1 MTLRAKVVVRRGEF
15 LLEVELS
22 VDDGE
27 IVAILGPNGAG
38 KSTLLAALA
47 GLLPLDDGL
56 VILDDELLEDPVRGV
71 RLPAASRP
79 VGVVFQDGRLF
90 PHLSVVE
97 NVAFG
102 LRARGVR
109 RADAV
114 AQARASLDRAG
125 VGDVAEKKPTEL
137 SGGQAQRVAL
147 ARALALTPKLLLLD
161 EPLAAVDAGARAAL
175 RREIGRELREVGATR
190 LLVTHDVVDA
200 MALADRL
207 VVMEDGRIVQ
217 EGTPADV
224 RRRPRSRFAADL
236 VGVNLLRGRARQGV
250 VELDGGGQL
259 VAADAPPGYVFAVI
273 HPHAVALYRHRPE
286 GTPRNAWPGLVASVE
301 LVSDRARVQV
311 EGPVPLVAEV
321 TTAAVDELRLTE
333 GGEVWATVKATEV
346 SVYEA

>member
-1 MTLRAKVVVRRGEF
+1 MTLHAKVIVRRGEF
-15 LLEVELS
+15 VLDVELS
-22 VDDGE
+22 VDGGE
-27 IVAILGPNGAG
+27 VVAILGPNGAG
-38 KSTLLAALA
+38 KTTLLAAVA

-56 VILDDELLEDPVRGV
+56 VMLDDQLLEDPVRGV
-71 RLPAASRP
+71 RLPAAERP

-90 PHLSVVE
+90 PHLSAVE

-102 LRARGVR
+102 LRARGLR

-114 AQARASLDRAG
+114 AQARSWLDRAG
-125 VGDVAEKKPTEL
+125 VGDVGESKPTEL

-147 ARALALTPKLLLLD
+147 ARALAPSPKLLLLD
-161 EPLAAVDAGARAAL
+161 EPLAAVDPGARAAL
-175 RREIGRELREVGATR
+175 RREIGRELRDAGATR

-200 MALADRL
+200 MALSDRL
-207 VVMEDGRIVQ
+207 VVVEDGRIVQ
-217 EGTPADV
+217 EGSPADV

-250 VELDGGGQL
+250 VDLDGGGQL

-286 GTPRNAWPGLVASVE
+286 GTPRNAWPAPVQSVE
-301 LVSDRARVQV
+301 LVGDRARVQV

-321 TTAAVDELRLTE
+321 TSAAVDELRLTE

>member
-1 MTLRAKVVVRRGEF
+1 M
-15 LLEVELS
+15 
-22 VDDGE
+22 
-27 IVAILGPNGAG
+27 
-38 KSTLLAALA
+38 
-47 GLLPLDDGL
+47 
-56 VILDDELLEDPVRGV
+56 
-71 RLPAASRP
+71 
-79 VGVVFQDGRLF
+79 
-90 PHLSVVE
+90 
-97 NVAFG
+97 
-102 LRARGVR
+102 R

-114 AQARASLDRAG
+114 AQARSWLDRTG
-125 VGDVAEKKPTEL
+125 VSDVAESKPTEL

-147 ARALALTPKLLLLD
+147 ARALAPAPKLLLLD
-161 EPLAAVDAGARAAL
+161 EPLAAVDAGSRAAL
-175 RREIGRELREVGATR
+175 RRQIGRELRGTGATR

-200 MALADRL
+200 MTLSDRL
-207 VVMEDGRIVQ
+207 VIVEDGRIVQ

-236 VGVNLLRGRARQGV
+236 VGVNLLRGRAQRGV
-250 VELDGGGQL
+250 VALDGGGEL

-273 HPHAVALYRHRPE
+273 HPHAVALYRQRPE
-286 GTPRNAWPGLVASVE
+286 GTPRNAWPALVESVE